1 MLFGSHGKNLM
12 FLTIL
17 HSYEQNIHLKKH
29 TTNKKH
35 FLFLCHL
42 KAQIQNPLEKLSEN
56 MPGLSIKAIWKE
68 EKKEERVNKSRFVEK
83 ERERW

>member
-1 MLFGSHGKNLM
+1 MKQPKYFLFGFNHKMSQKPVLM

-17 HSYEQNIHLKKH
+17 NSYEQNIHSKKH
-29 TTNKKH
+29 TPNKKH

-56 MPGLSIKAIWKE
+56 MPGLSK
-68 EKKEERVNKSRFVEK
+68 
-83 ERERW
+83 

>member
-1 MLFGSHGKNLM
+1 MSFESL
-12 FLTIL
+12 
-17 HSYEQNIHLKKH
+17 
-29 TTNKKH
+29 
-35 FLFLCHL
+35 
-42 KAQIQNPLEKLSEN
+42 IQNPLEKLSEN

>member
-1 MLFGSHGKNLM
+1 MLFGSHGKSLM

-17 HSYEQNIHLKKH
+17 NSYEQNIHFKKH
-29 TTNKKH
+29 TPSKKH

-42 KAQIQNPLEKLSEN
+42 KAQIQNLLEKLSEN
-56 MPGLSIKAIWKE
+56 IPGLSIKATWKE